1 MFEKLTA
8 RGLGLASLAIGALE
22 IAAPE
27 KIEEMMGIGNGE
39 NTGVLRVLGVREIM
53 HGVDLLTHKNP
64 TPGVWARVAGDVLDG
79 VLLTVA
85 AGKSKKPG
93 GVAGAWAAV
102 TPIVL
107 ADLWCAVKLSAKR

>member
-1 MFEKLTA
+1 
-8 RGLGLASLAIGALE
+8 
-22 IAAPE
+22 
-27 KIEEMMGIGNGE
+27 
-39 NTGVLRVLGVREIM
+39 
-53 HGVDLLTHKNP
+53 
-64 TPGVWARVAGDVLDG
+64 VAGDVLDG